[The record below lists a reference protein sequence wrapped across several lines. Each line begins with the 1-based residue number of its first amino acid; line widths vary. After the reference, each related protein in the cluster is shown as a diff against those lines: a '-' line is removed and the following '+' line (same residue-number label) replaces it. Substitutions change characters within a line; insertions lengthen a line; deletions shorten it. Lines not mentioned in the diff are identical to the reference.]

1 MEATERALF
10 EGSVGRATSSA
21 DGAALDAALDGL
33 GWRDA
38 LQADRAAAVSVLFE
52 NQGADTTDSAALDWL
67 LADALGA
74 DADTAGGSG
83 AVVLPP
89 LRRCDPPGRLD
100 GDWCVV
106 EGLGTAALDR
116 SDTALV
122 VAQTPDGVAT
132 FAIEVGLLTRR
143 PVQGLD
149 PALGLFEVM
158 GEFETAW
165 AAHPQAADWPAV
177 LALGQLALGH
187 ELVGSGR
194 AMLEL
199 ARRHALERNQFG
211 RPIGSFQA
219 VRHRLAE
226 SLVALQA
233 SAALLDAA
241 WEDLS
246 PVTAAMAKAFAGR
259 SVRTVAR
266 HCQQVL
272 AGIGFTTEHPLH
284 RSVRRTIVL
293 DQLLGAGSLLTSA
306 LGADILSSAT
316 LPTAFPL

>member
-10 EGSVGRATSSA
+10 ETSVRHATEGA
-21 DGAALDAALDGL
+21 DGAALSGALDDL

-38 LQADRAAAVSVLFE
+38 LEADRPTAVSVLFE
-52 NQGADTTDSAALDWL
+52 CQGAATATSDALDWL
-67 LADALGA
+67 LASVLGMEA
-74 DADTAGGSG
+74 DGAG
-83 AVVLPP
+83 VVLPA
-89 LRRCDPPGRLD
+89 LRRCDAPGRVD

-122 VAQTPDGVAT
+122 VAQTPDGAAT
-132 FAIEVGLLTRR
+132 FAVDLGLLTRR
-143 PVQGLD
+143 PVLGLD

-165 AAHPQAADWPAV
+165 ATQPRAADWPAA
-177 LALGQLALGH
+177 LAVGQLALGH
-187 ELVGSGR
+187 ELVGAGR
-194 AMLEL
+194 TMLEL
-199 ARRHALERNQFG
+199 ARSHALERQQFG

-219 VRHRLAE
+219 VRHRLAD
-226 SLVALQA
+226 SLVALEA
-233 SAALLDAA
+233 AAALLEAA
-241 WEDLS
+241 WEDPA

-259 SVRTVAR
+259 SARTVAR

-284 RSVRRTIVL
+284 RSVRRTMVL
-293 DQLLGAGSLLTSA
+293 DQLLGAGTELTRT
-306 LGADILSSAT
+306 LGADIVSSAT
-316 LPTAFPL
+316 LPAAFPL